1 MIGAYTISL
10 ILRLIFTIVTF
21 ILFKQIF
28 CCRNEQ
34 GIYILT
40 SDYLIGQILLIL
52 ESLDQLLPHI
62 VIPFAMYVIP
72 LRKMSASMIVID
84 SEKEDDSDDDS
95 QAEEK
100 VQNRLSSVL
109 TSRYS

>member
-1 MIGAYTISL
+1 
-10 ILRLIFTIVTF
+10 
-21 ILFKQIF
+21 
-28 CCRNEQ
+28 
-34 GIYILT
+34 
-40 SDYLIGQILLIL
+40 
-52 ESLDQLLPHI
+52 
-62 VIPFAMYVIP
+62 MYVIP